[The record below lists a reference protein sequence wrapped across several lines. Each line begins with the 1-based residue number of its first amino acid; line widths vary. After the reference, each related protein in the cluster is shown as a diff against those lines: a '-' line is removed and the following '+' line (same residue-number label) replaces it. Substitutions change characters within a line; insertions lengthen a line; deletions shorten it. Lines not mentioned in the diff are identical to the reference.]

1 MSDSFF
7 LDSNVLVYSFDPA
20 EPAKSLRAK
29 ALIREALASGKGVV
43 SYQVVQEFL
52 NVALRKFVQTMT
64 TLEAEQYL
72 SVTLVPLL
80 AVQSSRSLFAQAL
93 RLSRD
98 FSVSWYDSL
107 IVAAALEARC
117 GILYSEDFQHGQK
130 FSDLRVVNPFL

>member
-7 LDSNVLVYSFDPA
+7 PDSHVLVYSFDPA
-20 EPAKSLRAK
+20 EAAKSLRAK
-29 ALIREALASGKGVV
+29 ALIREALASGRGVV

-52 NVALRKFVQTMT
+52 NVALRKFMQTMT

-98 FSVSWYDSL
+98 FSVGWYDSL
-107 IVAAALEARC
+107 ILAAALEARC
-117 GILYSEDFQHGQK
+117 SVLYSEDFQHGQK

>member
-1 MSDSFF
+1 MSDNFF
-7 LDSNVLVYSFDPA
+7 LDTNVLVYSFDPA
-20 EPAKSLRAK
+20 EPAKSLRAN

-52 NVALRKFVQTMT
+52 NVALRKFVQPMT

-107 IVAAALEARC
+107 IVAAAQEARC
-117 GILYSEDFQHGQK
+117 SLLYSEDFQHRQE